1 MDTTEVSEIEA
12 IIKRNIEEETRKSI
26 AQLKE
31 QIERETAA
39 AVERINGV
47 YTSAISTL
55 RKLELTDAT
64 IFEFFQKTNGNIRVH
79 EVEVDYPG
87 NLWVELPGGQRINE
101 RSPIYLD
108 KRVKY
113 KVILMAMK
121 MEEPIAAAISKNVK
135 C

>member
-1 MDTTEVSEIEA
+1 MDTKVSEIET
-12 IIKRNIEEETRKSI
+12 IIKTNIEEETRKSI

-31 QIERETAA
+31 QIERETTA

-79 EVEVDYPG
+79 EIEVDYPG
-87 NLWVELPGGQRINE
+87 FVGIVLPDGERINE

-113 KVILMAMK
+113 KIILMVMK
-121 MEEPIAAAISKNVK
+121 MQEKSG
-135 C
+135 

>member
-1 MDTTEVSEIEA
+1 MDTPEVSEIEA
-12 IIKRNIEEETRKSI
+12 IIKRNIEEETQKSI

-79 EVEVDYPG
+79 EVEVNYPG
-87 NLWVELPGGQRINE
+87 FVVIELPDGERISE
-101 RSPIYLD
+101 RSPVYLD
-108 KRVKY
+108 KWVKY
-113 KVILMAMK
+113 KIILMAMK
-121 MEEPIAAAISKNVK
+121 MEEKSSHAR
-135 C
+135 